1 MVTDV
6 VVLVVV
12 LVVVVV
18 AVAVAVAVAVLV
30 LTCTQ
35 QVASLRGKVFVS
47 SCPACKKSAAHD
59 GHPERVWLKRCVP

>member
-1 MVTDV
+1 M
-6 VVLVVV
+6 
-12 LVVVVV
+12 VVVVV
-18 AVAVAVAVAVLV
+18 AVVVVVVVAKVVVVVVVLV

-59 GHPERVWLKRCVP
+59 GHPERIWLKRCVP